1 MAGRQLLG
9 ILLRQVRKLH
19 ADELARACSCRFK
32 RACSYPADEEVE
44 VGNDSDESDPS
55 QPSIDHP
62 SEVFQAASEDP
73 VQTHSVFSFPT
84 NSQKLQKEIKTYKNK
99 RGKRKKNFKLNF
111 HFSSSLHLRILN
123 FLSSFR
129 FS

>member
-1 MAGRQLLG
+1 VAGRQLLG

-19 ADELARACSCRFK
+19 ADELARAGSSWGFK

-73 VQTHSVFSFPT
+73 VQTHRVFSFPT
-84 NSQKLQKEIKTYKNK
+84 NSQKLQKEIK
-99 RGKRKKNFKLNF
+99 RGKKKKEFQAEFSFLE
-111 HFSSSLHLRILN
+111 FSSSSY
-123 FLSSFR
+123 FE
-129 FS
+129 FSLIFSVFIR